1 MRSIARS
8 PSGPDRIGL
17 GGGEEPELDG
27 LRELVLVLPAP
38 APVAVDPDVEQVV
51 GRVEADALS
60 RHGSSRV
67 TYQPTNSPSFPHV
80 TYTEWDA
87 PASAII
93 SRPPY
98 HRAST

>member
-51 GRVEADALS
+51 GRIEAEWALS
-60 RHGSSRV
+60 PRLLEV
-67 TYQPTNSPSFPHV
+67 HV
-80 TYTEWDA
+80 
-87 PASAII
+87 PAD
-93 SRPPY
+93 
-98 HRAST
+98 